1 MYNFFRKEDVVMTN
15 GEKIKKLREN
25 LGESVMRFADKLFV
39 DVSTVAHWE
48 DGTIEPTEDDLRK
61 ISSTYSVGSD
71 YFDYSMFK
79 KEEKV
84 VKEEPIDPKLAKEIA
99 DKDRLNRGDH
109 LANCAKCG
117 KPIYT
122 NDTYH
127 FFPSHESNAKLHHH
141 YDAYYLCKNCYEEDL
156 KLQKAEEEEKT
167 QHENNVFISRFIIG
181 AIIVIIIIILAVMSN
196 VK

>member
-1 MYNFFRKEDVVMTN
+1 MTN

-61 ISSTYSVGSD
+61 ISSTYSVGSY
-71 YFDYSMFK
+71 YFDYSSFENRGYDNK
-79 KEEKV
+79 LKN
-84 VKEEPIDPKLAKEIA
+84 IDPKLAKEIA

-117 KPIYT
+117 RPIYT
-122 NDTYH
+122 HDSYH
-127 FFPSHESNAKLHHH
+127 FFPSHDSHGKLHHH

-156 KLQKAEEEEKT
+156 KLQKDEEEERT